1 MVNFPQLSKG
11 NSICNFLFDFECTR
25 PFLKKKSSSLKGNK
39 LLRRGEKYFLLE
51 KTRVFVICTKKLC
64 ILGYPK
70 CAQWRFWSDCA
81 NAQAHLKLR
90 LAHMSKGTSSHVAI
104 HLIGFAKCE
113 AAYEAGHND
122 HTLFKYSSSV
132 QPHTIATHGNECM
145 NGSGCSCMEVA
156 VGYKEVY
163 CIVKLRL
170 MIG

>member
-1 MVNFPQLSKG
+1 MHKALS
-11 NSICNFLFDFECTR
+11 E
-25 PFLKKKSSSLKGNK
+25 KKSSSLKGNK

-70 CAQWRFWSDCA
+70 CAQKILIRLRECA
-81 NAQAHLKLR
+81 NAQADLKLR
-90 LAHMSKGTSSHVAI
+90 LAYMSKGTSSHVAV

-113 AAYEAGHND
+113 ASYEAGHND

-132 QPHTIATHGNECM
+132 QPHTIASHGSV

-170 MIG
+170 MVG